1 MYIAISHTINKSKE
15 PLVGVLYGVVL
26 YVLLFQIAKF
36 GVSKLMSKAVIINND
51 NEEENNN
58 TAQMP
63 TKEIVLNLLK
73 GSLFILLLFGINL
86 GFKSVMDSLVK
97 TRNNNN
103 VSIVNEMIK
112 NRFSLTNLP
121 VKSNRA

>member
-1 MYIAISHTINKSKE
+1 MYSIFH
-15 PLVGVLYGVVL
+15 
-26 YVLLFQIAKF
+26 IAKF

-58 TAQMP
+58 TDRWL
-63 TKEIVLNLLK
+63 KEIVLNLLK

-121 VKSNRA
+121 VKSDRA